1 MRTRTLP
8 FLVGLACFLA
18 VAVSGAAE
26 DKKDAK
32 AAKAIAVELKDFKFK
47 VKEDMATLF
56 GHNEDE
62 GKLFFYT
69 NGAAEAT
76 VKVAADG
83 DYEVVIKASCQPA
96 QNERAKFKLSIDGKA
111 VGKETLLT
119 DDDEK
124 EYKLSAKLKAGKR
137 KLAIEFTNDAY
148 KENEY
153 DRNLYVHAVTLK
165 RVK

>member
-1 MRTRTLP
+1 MRSRKVP
-8 FLVGLACFLA
+8 FLA
-18 VAVSGAAE
+18 VVACLLAVALPGTAD
-26 DKKDAK
+26 DKKETKEISVA
-32 AAKAIAVELKDFKFK
+32 LKDFKFDA
-47 VKEDMATLF
+47 KEDKASLF

-69 NGAAEAT
+69 NGTAEAT
-76 VKVAADG
+76 VKVPADG
-83 DYEVVIKASCQPA
+83 DYEVVIKASCNPA
-96 QNERAKFKLSIDGKA
+96 ENERAKFKLSIDGKA

-119 DDDEK
+119 DDDAK
-124 EYKLSAKLKAGKR
+124 EYKFSTKLKEGKR

-165 RVK
+165 RAK